1 MLIQEVFDNYILT
14 EYTGTSCPRPRWT
27 GGAYYP

>member
-14 EYTGTSCPRPRWT
+14 EYTGTSCPRWT